1 MSKLVAAA
9 ACLAL
14 ACAAPVAAAPAP
26 APVAVDT
33 TAPAPAVDTG
43 WVLPGLQ
50 RLVRPSNAERFE
62 ALKALLDEKG
72 LKYEVHTFD
81 GGEPGK
87 PMQGRNLIVT
97 LGSGSQDIV
106 IGAHYDAVLL
116 DGGTLVDG
124 VLDNGASVVA
134 LVDAAKRLSDQKGL
148 TRRVRIAFWDQEE
161 LGLIGSKAWLAQTDR
176 TRIAASVNFDVNGYG
191 DTLIYGGM
199 REGQT
204 PAVHGALLSDCARRQ
219 WDCMRFPNY
228 APSDDI
234 SFANAGI
241 PVVSIAFQ
249 PKVDAHQMWLAL
261 NGGAAS
267 GLAPGFTP
275 PVFTRIHSAEDVMA
289 RVDPNTVAAASQAAV
304 DMVLAL
310 DKALPAN

>member
-1 MSKLVAAA
+1 MSTLLAA
-9 ACLAL
+9 ACLAV
-14 ACAAPVAAAPAP
+14 ACATAPVEVDTTPP
-26 APVAVDT
+26 APVVDT
-33 TAPAPAVDTG
+33 S
-43 WVLPGLQ
+43 WVLPDLQ

-72 LKYEVHTFD
+72 LKYEIHAFE

-97 LGSGSQDIV
+97 LGSGSSDIV
-106 IGAHYDAVLL
+106 LGAHYDAVTLE
-116 DGGTLVDG
+116 GGKLVDG
-124 VLDNGASVVA
+124 VLDNGASVAA
-134 LVDAAKRLSDQKGL
+134 LVHAAKQLSEHKGL

-161 LGLIGSKAWLAQTDR
+161 LGLIGSTKWLAQTDR
-176 TRIAASVNFDVNGYG
+176 ARIAASVNFDVNGYG

-204 PAVHGALLSDCARRQ
+204 PAVHTALLSVCARRQ

-234 SFANAGI
+234 SFAKAGI

-261 NGGAAS
+261 NGGASS
-267 GLAPGFTP
+267 GLARGFTP

-289 RVDPNTVAAASQAAV
+289 RVEPDTVAAASEAAV

-310 DKALPAN
+310 DKGLPAN

>member
-1 MSKLVAAA
+1 MSRLLAV

-14 ACAAPVAAAPAP
+14 ACAAPVIA
-26 APVAVDT
+26 APVAADTAPPAAVVDT
-33 TAPAPAVDTG
+33 A
-43 WVLPGLQ
+43 WVLPDLQ

-72 LKYEVHTFD
+72 LKYEVHAFD

-97 LGSGSQDIV
+97 LGGGSSDIV
-106 IGAHYDAVLL
+106 VGAHYDAVTL
-116 DGGTLVDG
+116 DGGKLVDG

-134 LVDAAKRLSDQKGL
+134 LVHAAKQLSQQKGL

-204 PAVHGALLSDCARRQ
+204 PAVHAALLSVCARRQ
-219 WDCMRFPNY
+219 WDCIRFPNY

-234 SFANAGI
+234 SFAKAGI

-261 NGGAAS
+261 NGGSSS

-289 RVDPNTVAAASQAAV
+289 RVEPHTVAAASQAAV